1 MKINL
6 GISFLIISALAFTQT
21 VSATSG
27 ACSSHGGVNC
37 SLSNS
42 YSSVICNDGSTDG
55 STKFSDLQECKVTT
69 TCDSGQVTAFSASRG
84 LLGSSFGQSASL
96 NCEAINNSQ
105 ITTSVP
111 SYTISESYLDE
122 AVKRKATEYCV
133 NKFGPNTIYKFSD
146 KKCACA
152 DGYLFNSKDVCSP
165 KNDILK
171 QIYIESI
178 NKIIASST
186 YDIKNSIDVNYI
198 AGLKLKPENKDK
210 KLSTLINEYLKIKD
224 RERVANFVASSS
236 KLNGVVDVDYII
248 ELGYKPEN
256 TSKSFIELIN
266 ETYFKNNIST
276 SRNATTTQKLSK
288 SLKIGSRGAE
298 VSILQS
304 MLGIEQTAYFG
315 PKTREAVIRYQKSKN
330 LPQTG
335 VVGDL
340 TRKELNK

>member
-6 GISFLIISALAFTQT
+6 GISILIISAFTFTQT

-42 YSSVICNDGSTDG
+42 YTSVICNDGSTDS
-55 STKFSDLQECKVTT
+55 STKFSDLQECKVAT
-69 TCDSGQVTAFSASRG
+69 TCDSGQVIAFSASRG

-96 NCEAINNSQ
+96 NCEAINNPQ
-105 ITTSVP
+105 VTNSVP
-111 SYTISESYLDE
+111 SYTISEGYLDE

-133 NKFGPNTIYKFSD
+133 NKFGTNAIYKSSD
-146 KKCACA
+146 KRCSCAE
-152 DGYLFNSKDVCSP
+152 GYLFNSKDICSP
-165 KNDILK
+165 KNDVLK
-171 QIYIESI
+171 QVYTESI

-186 YDIKNSIDVNYI
+186 DDIKNSIDVNYI
-198 AGLKLKPENKDK
+198 AELKLKPENKDK
-210 KLSTLINEYLKIKD
+210 KLSTLLNEYLKIKD

-256 TSKSFIELIN
+256 TNKSFIELIN
-266 ETYFKNNIST
+266 ETYFKNKIST
-276 SRNATTTQKLSK
+276 STDATTTQKLSK
-288 SLKIGSRGAE
+288 SLKIGSRGPE

-304 MLGIEQTAYFG
+304 MLGLEKTAYFG
-315 PKTREAVIRYQKSKN
+315 PKTREAVIKYQKLNN

-335 VVGDL
+335 VVGEM
-340 TRKELNK
+340 TRKILNK

>member
-6 GISFLIISALAFTQT
+6 GISFLIVSAIAFTQT
-21 VSATSG
+21 VYATSG

-42 YSSVICNDGSTDG
+42 YTSVICNDGSTDS
-55 STKFSDLQECKVTT
+55 STKFSDLQECKVTK

-96 NCEAINNSQ
+96 NCEAINKPQ
-105 ITTSVP
+105 VTTSVP

-133 NKFGPNTIYKFSD
+133 NKFGPNAIYKSSD
-146 KKCACA
+146 KRCSCAE
-152 DGYLFNSKDVCSP
+152 GYLFNSKDICSP
-165 KNDILK
+165 KNDVLK
-171 QIYIESI
+171 EYWVKKLSESI
-178 NKIIASST
+178 ATST
-186 YDIKNSIDVNYI
+186 ELKNIVDVNYI
-198 AGLKLKPENKDK
+198 VDLVFKPENKGK
-210 KLSTLINEYLKIKD
+210 TFKEL
-224 RERVANFVASSS
+224 
-236 KLNGVVDVDYII
+236 II
-248 ELGYKPEN
+248 ETYYKDK
-256 TSKSFIELIN
+256 TSTTTSIVV
-266 ETYFKNNIST
+266 TST
-276 SRNATTTQKLSK
+276 STEKVSIQPRLIMSK
-288 SLKIGSRGAE
+288 SLKIGSRGPE